1 VIIDETE
8 EDTLRKIFESEG
20 PTSSATPKIPS
31 TGTPPPVQA
40 SPRYIELKLG
50 KRITIQPG
58 EERSLSVALQTRLA
72 EGKKYNLL
80 GHFDFLAR
88 FEQQVAMT
96 LELINRTTVQV
107 DLKNVSNAAVVV
119 EAEQYV
125 VLLEERRPPPM
136 NKVRQLKKQQHQQQK
151 QRPIIKSARNSSSSI
166 VEQAA
171 GESASHVPAR
181 KNSGSSR
188 GGSVSPEGRIS
199 PKQGRSPSGGA
210 GPPTLKYDIRK
221 GSWPQ
226 TCYDNKYIRATFK
239 QCCGSVTFWY
249 GSGSEST
256 DPDLDPDPD
265 PAIFVSDLQD
275 GN

>member
-1 VIIDETE
+1 MIIDETE

-31 TGTPPPVQA
+31 TGTPPPKA

-125 VLLEERRPPPM
+125 VLLEERRPALI
-136 NKVRQLKKQQHQQQK
+136 NKMRQFKKQQQQQK
-151 QRPIIKSARNSSSSI
+151 HRPIVKPARSSSSSSI

-171 GESASHVPAR
+171 GESASHAPAR
-181 KNSGSSR
+181 KNSGSGSR

-210 GPPTLKYDIRK
+210 APTLKYDIRK

-226 TCYDNKYIRATFK
+226 TC
-239 QCCGSVTFWY
+239 Q
-249 GSGSEST
+249 
-256 DPDLDPDPD
+256 
-265 PAIFVSDLQD
+265 
-275 GN
+275 

>member
-31 TGTPPPVQA
+31 TGTPPPIQA

-125 VLLEERRPPPM
+125 VLLEERRPTPM
-136 NKVRQLKKQQHQQQK
+136 NKVRQFKKQQQQQQK
-151 QRPIIKSARNSSSSI
+151 QRPVVKSARSSSSM

-210 GPPTLKYDIRK
+210 APTLKYDIRK

-226 TCYDNKYIRATFK
+226 TCYNNKYIQETFK
-239 QCCGSVTFWY
+239 QCCGTVTF
-249 GSGSEST
+249 GR
-256 DPDLDPDPD
+256 DPDPR
-265 PAIFVSDLQD
+265 IRTSD
-275 GN
+275 

>member
-1 VIIDETE
+1 MIIDETE

-31 TGTPPPVQA
+31 TGTPPPIQA

-58 EERSLSVALQTRLA
+58 EERSLSVALQTRLV

-125 VLLEERRPPPM
+125 VLLEERRSTPM
-136 NKVRQLKKQQHQQQK
+136 NKVRHLKKQQQQQK
-151 QRPIIKSARNSSSSI
+151 PRLMVKSARSI

-188 GGSVSPEGRIS
+188 GGSVSPEGGIS
-199 PKQGRSPSGGA
+199 PKQGRSPSGGP
-210 GPPTLKYDIRK
+210 GPTLKYDIRK
-221 GSWPQ
+221 GCWPQ
-226 TCYDNKYIRATFK
+226 TC
-239 QCCGSVTFWY
+239 Q
-249 GSGSEST
+249 
-256 DPDLDPDPD
+256 
-265 PAIFVSDLQD
+265 
-275 GN
+275 

>member
-119 EAEQYV
+119 ETEQYV
-125 VLLEERRPPPM
+125 VLLEERRPTPM
-136 NKVRQLKKQQHQQQK
+136 NKVRQFKKQQQQQK
-151 QRPIIKSARNSSSSI
+151 QRPMVKSSRSSSSM

-171 GESASHVPAR
+171 GESASHGPAR

-199 PKQGRSPSGGA
+199 PKQGRSPSGGGA
-210 GPPTLKYDIRK
+210 APTLKYDIRK

-226 TCYDNKYIRATFK
+226 TCQKTNIFK
-239 QCCGSVTFWY
+239 QLSNSVA
-249 GSGSEST
+249 
-256 DPDLDPDPD
+256 DL
-265 PAIFVSDLQD
+265 
-275 GN
+275 

>member
-31 TGTPPPVQA
+31 TGTPPIQA

-58 EERSLSVALQTRLA
+58 EERSLSVALQTRLP

-125 VLLEERRPPPM
+125 VLLEERRPTPM
-136 NKVRQLKKQQHQQQK
+136 NKVRQLKKQQQQQK
-151 QRPIIKSARNSSSSI
+151 QRPMVKSSKSSSSI

-171 GESASHVPAR
+171 GESASHAPAR

-210 GPPTLKYDIRK
+210 GPTLKYDIRK

-226 TCYDNKYIRATFK
+226 TCQNNNYIQATFK

-249 GSGSEST
+249 GSGSAV
-256 DPDLDPDPD
+256 PYL
-265 PAIFVSDLQD
+265 
-275 GN
+275 